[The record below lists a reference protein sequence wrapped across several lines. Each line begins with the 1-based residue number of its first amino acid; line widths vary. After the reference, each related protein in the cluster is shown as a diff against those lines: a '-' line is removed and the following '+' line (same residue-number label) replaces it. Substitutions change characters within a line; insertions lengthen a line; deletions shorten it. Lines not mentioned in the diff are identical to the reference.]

1 MEIYVAKPL
10 TSWILLTLLTHW
22 HLAEVGLVPTYV
34 EGMMKQQLLKKAEL
48 EDKQDT
54 VQILVA

>member
-1 MEIYVAKPL
+1 M
-10 TSWILLTLLTHW
+10 
-22 HLAEVGLVPTYV
+22 GFVPTYV
-34 EGMMKQQLLKKAEL
+34 EGMMKQQLLKKAKL